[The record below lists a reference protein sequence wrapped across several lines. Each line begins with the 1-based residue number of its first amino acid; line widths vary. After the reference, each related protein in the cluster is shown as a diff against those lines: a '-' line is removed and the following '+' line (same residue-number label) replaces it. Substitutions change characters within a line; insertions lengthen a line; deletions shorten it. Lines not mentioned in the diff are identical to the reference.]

1 MQQLEEQLS
10 SLQLKLQGQVQEK
23 EQLRFILMQR
33 DSDLESLTQDLQIL
47 TRENNKLN
55 SELV

>member
-10 SLQLKLQGQVQEK
+10 SLQLKLQGQLQEK